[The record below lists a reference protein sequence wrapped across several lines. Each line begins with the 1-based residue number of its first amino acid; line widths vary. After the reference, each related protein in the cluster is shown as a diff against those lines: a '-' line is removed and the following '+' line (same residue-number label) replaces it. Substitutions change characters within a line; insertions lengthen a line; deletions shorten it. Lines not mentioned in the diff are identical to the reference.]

1 HPNVLEG
8 NGLEDGKT
16 LERVFSAS
24 NALAPVTRY
33 ASKYR
38 RRMFIDEYFRQ
49 WDEEKYANM
58 SLMIYN
64 NYTQALEI
72 LNRDALSLMEAM
84 ESANVT
90 LEEVTQWGIDETA
103 YFKTLGQ
110 EKPWDVF
117 AVAYVEK
124 LQEYRA
130 ARAGSGTLT
139 DELLGLLSTEHNFLP
154 PETGPVDYRCDI
166 SHTQKLEAIEA
177 KWLYTEERQRARWQP
192 SDEEYIKTVKYI
204 DERRYHRALDKLQQ
218 LVIQR
223 LFELHKMNLSQTG
236 YRMHTHMAKSLQTR
250 CKAIQS
256 AVKAY
261 NAAA

>member
-1 HPNVLEG
+1 KYLLAIIAKALDIFEGSNLVHYNIGCSFEGTIQCSSLGPSWLESGSRSCPNAFHGYSHSYDCQSQNHPNVLEG
-8 NGLEDGKT
+8 NGLEDGET
-16 LERVFSAS
+16 LERVFSAL
-24 NALAPVTRY
+24 NALAPVMHY

-38 RRMFIDEYFRQ
+38 RCMFIDEYFRQ

-72 LNRDALSLMEAM
+72 LNRDALSLTEAM

-124 LQEYRA
+124 LQE
-130 ARAGSGTLT
+130 
-139 DELLGLLSTEHNFLP
+139 
-154 PETGPVDYRCDI
+154 
-166 SHTQKLEAIEA
+166 
-177 KWLYTEERQRARWQP
+177 
-192 SDEEYIKTVKYI
+192 
-204 DERRYHRALDKLQQ
+204 
-218 LVIQR
+218 
-223 LFELHKMNLSQTG
+223 
-236 YRMHTHMAKSLQTR
+236 
-250 CKAIQS
+250 
-256 AVKAY
+256 
-261 NAAA
+261 